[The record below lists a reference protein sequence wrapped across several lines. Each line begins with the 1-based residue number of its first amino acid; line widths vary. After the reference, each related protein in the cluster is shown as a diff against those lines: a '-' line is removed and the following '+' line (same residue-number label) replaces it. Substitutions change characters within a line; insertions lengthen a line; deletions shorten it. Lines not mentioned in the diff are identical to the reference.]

1 MPKTRKARSS
11 NNFKKLI
18 ERNFKNVQPS
28 NRNLLANYASRIRSG
43 NSASISYMRNIKP
56 HLKGMSDNDFDDL
69 LGQNAIEE
77 VVLAANE
84 PEHVNLPPNIHGN
97 DPQEVAAAA
106 PAPAPAPPAPP
117 ARTPHQIFM
126 NKFGKKA
133 GQNEASRN
141 KPKAR
146 PWIATKRKSKRNN
159 RKTRSRR

>member
-18 ERNFKNVQPS
+18 ERNFKNVLPA

-84 PEHVNLPPNIHGN
+84 PEHVNLLPNNHGN
-97 DPQEVAAAA
+97 DPQEVVPA
-106 PAPAPAPPAPP
+106 PAPAPAPPAAPV
-117 ARTPHQIFM
+117 RTPHQIFM

-146 PWIATKRKSKRNN
+146 PWIATQRKRKSN
-159 RKTRSRR
+159 RKTRRS